1 MTNSFTDLPIEEQF
15 NLEALFRK
23 CGITPEQKKMLE
35 PFSTA
40 EPIVVDNWDAFTGN
54 ELYSIGVQFS
64 SKFYALG
71 ELCSTSEDKEFFG
84 CLQRLSLNG
93 KGPGLSLAM
102 SIFKSISVICKENG
116 VVFKSGPSMTSQE
129 RQEMLEN
136 MTAKDRANF
145 ELLYAELV
153 LPE

>member
-23 CGITPEQKKMLE
+23 CGITPKQKKMLA

-40 EPIVVDNWDAFTGN
+40 EPIIVHNWDAFTGN
-54 ELYSIGVQFS
+54 ELYSIGIQFGF
-64 SKFYALG
+64 KFYALG
-71 ELCSTSEDKEFFG
+71 EMFSTFEDKEFFG
-84 CLQRLSLNG
+84 CLQRLCIYG
-93 KGPGLSLAM
+93 KGPGLSLAI
-102 SIFKSISVICKENG
+102 SIFNCISVIAKENG
-116 VVFKSGPSMTSQE
+116 ELFKRTSQE

-145 ELLYAELV
+145 ELLNAGLV